1 MRSRLFY
8 IALSLAMG
16 AIGLGAALALN
27 GVADIRG
34 DLEASNTDRTELR
47 SDLAKQKEASTAL
60 AEQVKRLGGK
70 PVVDPPATNVPGPP
84 GPAPTATQVNAAVAD
99 YCAGDR
105 CKPVVSRAQVS
116 KAVAD
121 YCANGRCRGKDA
133 FSVDGKDGDDG
144 SDGKDGEPGPGP
156 TAEQIGQAVADYC
169 ADSKCAAKD
178 GTDGKD
184 GTSITEIACDRGTGS
199 FVFTFSD
206 GSTRTV
212 ECSPVG

>member
-1 MRSRLFY
+1 MSSRLRF
-8 IALSLAMG
+8 IALVFVMA
-16 AIGLGAALALN
+16 AIGLAIALTFHRVDTLAVQLEESR
-27 GVADIRG
+27 ADRASLHG
-34 DLEASNTDRTELR
+34 DLVKQEEAS
-47 SDLAKQKEASTAL
+47 AAL

-70 PVVDPPATNVPGPP
+70 PVVDPTATNVPGPP
-84 GPAPTATQVNAAVAD
+84 GPAPTATQVDAAVAD

-144 SDGKDGEPGPGP
+144 TDGKDGEPGPEP

-169 ADSKCAAKD
+169 ADSRCAAKD